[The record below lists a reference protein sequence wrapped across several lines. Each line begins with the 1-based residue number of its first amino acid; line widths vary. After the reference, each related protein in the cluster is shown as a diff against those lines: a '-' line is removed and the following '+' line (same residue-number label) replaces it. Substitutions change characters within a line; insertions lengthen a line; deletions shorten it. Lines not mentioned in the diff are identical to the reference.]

1 MLFLVADEMNPT
13 TLGAIFALML
23 FFAIILLIDVG
34 RRIGVRNRVLDPK
47 GAGQGI
53 GVVEGAVFGMMGL
66 LIAFTFSSAA
76 ARFDLRR
83 SQIIEE
89 ANEIGTAYLRIDL
102 LPESEQPQIRDLFR
116 RYLDSRIA
124 TYRKIPDMEAVN
136 AEFAESVKLQEQIWK
151 NAVRGCEIKRDP
163 ASTQLVLSSLNTMID
178 ITTTRTETALLHPP
192 LAVFLLLGGLV
203 LCCSTL
209 AGYSM
214 AGSKKRSWV
223 HNISFATVLA
233 MSIYVIIEIEY
244 PRVGLIRLSDT
255 DRVLVDLRSSMN

>member
-1 MLFLVADEMNPT
+1 MLFLVADEMNPIIFG
-13 TLGAIFALML
+13 TLLAVML
-23 FFAIILLIDVG
+23 FLAIIVLADVG
-34 RRIGVRNRVLDPK
+34 RRIGARNFAIDPQ
-47 GAGQGI
+47 GANQGI

-83 SQIIEE
+83 SQIIKE
-89 ANEIGTAYLRIDL
+89 ANEIGTAFLRVDL
-102 LPESEQPQIRDLFR
+102 LPASEQPVVRDLFR

-136 AEFAESVKLQEQIWK
+136 AEFAVSVKLQEQIWK
-151 NAVRGCEIKRDP
+151 NSVNACEMKRDP
-163 ASTQLVLSSLNTMID
+163 ATTTLVLSSLNTMID

-192 LAVFLLLGGLV
+192 FAVFLLLAGLV

-214 AGSKKRSWV
+214 GGRKKRSWM
-223 HNISFATVLA
+223 HILGFAAVLSL
-233 MSIYVIIEIEY
+233 SIYVIIEIEY

-255 DRVLVDLRSSMN
+255 DRVLVDLRSTMN